1 MTPPAGLRR
10 RVLVLTCLIGTGLTS
25 AVHGEAG
32 EYELKAA
39 FIHNFARM
47 VKWTDTSASDAL
59 TVCVVESED
68 SEGEATAT
76 IYRQIDGEEAQG
88 LPIQVTSW
96 DEDEICAIVFF
107 VAGAGAEIGGQASS
121 LAEERVLT
129 IGETDTFARDG
140 GVINFVTIDSK
151 IRFEINPAAAERSGL
166 VVNSQLIRLAT
177 IVGDEDERS

>member
-1 MTPPAGLRR
+1 M
-10 RVLVLTCLIGTGLTS
+10 CLAGTGLTS
-25 AVHGEAG
+25 GVHGEAG

-47 VKWTDTSASDAL
+47 VKWTDAAAGSAL
-59 TVCVVESED
+59 TVCVVESE
-68 SEGEATAT
+68 EGEGDATAT

-96 DEDEICAIVFF
+96 DQDKACAIVFF
-107 VAGAGAEIGGQASS
+107 VAEAGADIGGQAPN
-121 LAEERVLT
+121 LAENQVLT

-177 IVGDEDERS
+177 IVDDEDERS